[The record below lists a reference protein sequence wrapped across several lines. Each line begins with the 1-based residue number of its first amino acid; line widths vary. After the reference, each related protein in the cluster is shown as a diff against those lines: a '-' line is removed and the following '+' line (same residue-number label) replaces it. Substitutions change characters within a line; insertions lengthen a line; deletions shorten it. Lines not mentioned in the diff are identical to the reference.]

1 MITSVVFI
9 LGLAYIKNHKNIGS
23 NDIVRKEK
31 EEYVERE
38 RVSKSITTVETN
50 DDRILTQIGK
60 KS

>member
-9 LGLAYIKNHKNIGS
+9 LGLVYIKNHKNIRA